1 MSISPRCL
9 RAAAMS
15 SCTPCSVA
23 ASPGTAY
30 PPAGG
35 HRRRGPGVQV
45 VDHHPRAR
53 RGQPEGQR
61 PADPRAAAGHD
72 NPGSPD
78 CLALACIDRHVRRLS
93 RLPLSLP
100 EGLLP
105 EGLRPEGLRHEVL
118 RVPG

>member
-1 MSISPRCL
+1 MSISPRCS

-15 SCTPCSVA
+15 SRTPCSVA

-30 PPAGG
+30 PPISLG

-61 PADPRAAAGHD
+61 PADPRAAAGDD

-78 CLALACIDRHVRRLS
+78 SVSTACIDRHVRRLS
-93 RLPLSLP
+93 RLALSLKART
-100 EGLLP
+100 G
-105 EGLRPEGLRHEVL
+105 RP
-118 RVPG
+118 